1 MGVRFPSVFSTTIL
15 NSPVVTTAET
25 IVVTAPPFSPPID
38 SASVL
43 IYAVVQDGGAAS
55 TTSTT
60 LRLYR
65 GTTTGGTL
73 VGGAMAQPWA
83 AGAKFMTVYWVD
95 QPPIVAGQQ
104 YSVSF
109 QNAAA
114 TGNATIQSVLLS
126 VFAL

>member
-1 MGVRFPSVFSTTIL
+1 MGVRFPSVFSTTVL

-38 SASVL
+38 LGSVF
-43 IYAVVQDGGAAS
+43 IYALVVGGGAAS
-55 TTSTT
+55 TTNTT

-73 VGGAMAQPWA
+73 VGVPLISSWGA
-83 AGAKFMTVYWVD
+83 GTKFMSAYWVD

-104 YSVSF
+104 YSVSW

-114 TGNATIQSVLLS
+114 TANETISAVTLAL
-126 VFAL
+126 FAL